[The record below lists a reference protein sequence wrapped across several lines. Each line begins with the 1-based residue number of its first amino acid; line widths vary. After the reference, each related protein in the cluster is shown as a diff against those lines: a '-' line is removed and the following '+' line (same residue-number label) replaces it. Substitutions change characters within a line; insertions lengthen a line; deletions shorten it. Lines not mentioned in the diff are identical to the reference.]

1 MRKIGY
7 VFLTLAIAFIA
18 LGISGNRTFLYVG
31 IAFLA
36 IGLLRLLPRRQR

>member
-36 IGLLRLLPRRQR
+36 IGILRLLPRRQR